1 MASKRDL
8 NRIKELKVEI
18 PYYGEL
24 STSES
29 KEKESYKKLVVELKK
44 ELEVLEKKV
53 GKKKAWADLS
63 VNGMNV
69 LWVHVPRDE
78 VPPICDLEQLFVPS
92 TLTLHIPGNSVD
104 WKDWGA
110 MSP

>member
-8 NRIKELKVEI
+8 NRIKELIVEI

-44 ELEVLEKKV
+44 ELELLKKRLGRRSLERIF
-53 GKKKAWADLS
+53 LR
-63 VNGMNV
+63 M
-69 LWVHVPRDE
+69 E
-78 VPPICDLEQLFVPS
+78 
-92 TLTLHIPGNSVD
+92 
-104 WKDWGA
+104 
-110 MSP
+110 